1 MIVKRSGRRGGP
13 PGGRFALQQKRSG
26 TPLENENSDF
36 WSERNQLGWMI
47 HLKMEVSQEMDLQ
60 GQDRT
65 ADAQTTVRDE
75 VREAG

>member
-1 MIVKRSGRRGGP
+1 MIVKRGEGG
-13 PGGRFALQQKRSG
+13 GTAGKRFALQQKRSG